1 MTNERARRI
10 ADPPAENAHVA
21 FEENR
26 SEKALPEPT
35 TSPARELM
43 DDNAEGVDR
52 DVADSGTRTTSEPES
67 RMQLLEALLFV
78 AGEPTSTST
87 LGRALDLTPSQVR
100 NGLDDLAQKLHRGTS
115 GLRLQQ
121 GPDGAQLVTAPEVA
135 SAVEHFL
142 GLEANRH
149 LSDAALETLA
159 IVAYRQPVTRHVID
173 RIRGVNSDGAI
184 STLRRRGLIE
194 GVGRAPGPGR
204 PLLFST
210 TQRFLEHFGLER
222 ADELPPL
229 PDDIALTT
237 ETQGPQLALGVTGSE
252 EGAIPEKVVADDI
265 EVSSSDISSEI
276 VISGSL
282 EDLSRAANSAFG
294 TSFEPPEGA
303 AIE

>member
-1 MTNERARRI
+1 MTNERARSI
-10 ADPPAENAHVA
+10 YDPPAENTLAG

-35 TSPARELM
+35 PSPARELM
-43 DDNAEGVDR
+43 DESVEDGDR
-52 DVADSGTRTTSEPES
+52 DSSGSGAETTLEYES
-67 RMQLLEALLFV
+67 LTQLLEALLFV
-78 AGEPTSTST
+78 ADEPTSAST

-100 NGLDDLAQKLHRGTS
+100 NGLEELAQKLHRGTS

-121 GPDGAQLVTAPEVA
+121 GPDGAQLVTAPEV
-135 SAVEHFL
+135 SSTVEHFL

-184 STLRRRGLIE
+184 STLRRRELIE

-229 PDDIALTT
+229 PEDIALTT
-237 ETQGPQLALGVTGSE
+237 ETQGPQLALGVADAE
-252 EGAIPEKVVADDI
+252 EDAVGEKIVADDCGP
-265 EVSSSDISSEI
+265 SSSDISPEI
-276 VISGSL
+276 EISGNL
-282 EDLSRAANSAFG
+282 EDLSRAANSALG
-294 TSFEPPEGA
+294 TSAESSEGA
-303 AIE
+303 ATE